1 MIDAA
6 INHIAGQLNQ
16 FLVRSFDLNE
26 DVVVVSNVL
35 EQDGNVAPHINNKLV
50 VFLANIEKDTS
61 PQRLPFQ
68 PPAQFVG
75 ADRAIVSTPP
85 LYLNLYLMVAAA
97 FSGSNYPEALKFIS
111 NAIGFFQRQPVFD
124 HTNTPELDDRINKL
138 VMEMENL
145 NIHDMSNLWGV
156 ISGKYLPS
164 VLYKMR
170 MVAID
175 AGDVRSQ
182 VPVMKAPQSFV
193 K

>member
-16 FLVRSFDLNE
+16 FLIRSFDLHE
-26 DVVVVSNVL
+26 DIVVVSNVL
-35 EQDGNVAPHINNKLV
+35 EQDGNVAAHINNKLV

-61 PQRLPFQ
+61 PLRQ
-68 PPAQFVG
+68 PVAQG
-75 ADRAIVSTPP
+75 AGVDRAVISSPP
-85 LYLNLYLMVAAA
+85 IYLNLYVMVAAA

-111 NAIGFFQRQPVFD
+111 NAIGFFQRQPMFD
-124 HTNTPELDDRINKL
+124 HQNTPELDERINKL
-138 VMEMENL
+138 VMDMENMSL
-145 NIHDMSNLWGV
+145 HDMSNLWGV

-164 VLYKMR
+164 VLYKVR
-170 MVAID
+170 MVAFD

-182 VPVMKAPQSFV
+182 VPVMKQPESSV